1 MHLTLGI
8 LRQSQ
13 TVFYALSFFWL
24 DGFAVPTPAQVTQ
37 TVRRFLAR
45 QTIHNQMSKTYSINR
60 KWKILLGGL
69 SILLITFASVF
80 IPIYLS
86 GESWLFLGLALVM
99 FALSTLLIFGA
110 FSTKIVVSSNGITS
124 FAFWKSNIINWDNIE
139 AIEINPVNLL
149 IFAKLRNPPN
159 EMFAISPFATNDQ
172 IDNLLRELVNYLPK
186 EVFQKELL
194 DVIGGNFSKN
204 E

>member
-1 MHLTLGI
+1 
-8 LRQSQ
+8 
-13 TVFYALSFFWL
+13 
-24 DGFAVPTPAQVTQ
+24 
-37 TVRRFLAR
+37 
-45 QTIHNQMSKTYSINR
+45 MSKTYSLNR

-99 FALSTLLIFGA
+99 FALSALLIFGA